1 MPWHHARVMMKSE
14 VIPMSKHKYRATKI
28 QGIDHT
34 KLPAE
39 LGDGRV
45 IVAIDVAKEDFYAA
59 IVGENGQTHQ
69 ILKWVHPAESRAFLG
84 LVELLGGPKRVEV
97 VMEPSGSYGDAIRA
111 ALDRAGVAVFRV
123 NPKRVHD
130 AAEVYDGVPSLHDAK
145 AATLIAKL
153 HLGGVSEPWPS
164 EPKHQRQ
171 LTAALR
177 ILEIHEKEIG
187 RNRNRLEGL
196 LARHWPGASSIMST
210 DSATMLELL
219 IEFGG
224 PAAII
229 EREDEARTLMRKTG
243 GHFLT
248 QEKIDALIES
258 AHSSLG
264 VPQLDEE
271 LQLFSEVASEAR
283 RHQKAAKRARAK
295 VEKLVLIEGT
305 ATEPLASVVG
315 KTTAAVLV
323 ASAGA
328 PTKFDCPSAYVKALG
343 LNLKERSSG
352 KTKGGLHITK
362 RGPGIARVF
371 LYYAAL
377 RLIQRDRIIRAWFAK
392 KISRDAGCKQKA
404 LIALMR
410 KLASAL
416 WHVARGDV
424 FDSSKLFDVTRL
436 RLAPTNDEVPQ
447 PSI

>member
-1 MPWHHARVMMKSE
+1 MGKR
-14 VIPMSKHKYRATKI
+14 KYRATKI
-28 QGIDHT
+28 QDVDHP
-34 KLPAE
+34 KLAAE

-59 IVGENGQTHQ
+59 IVSERGQVHQ
-69 ILKWVHPAESRAFLG
+69 IVKWVHPAESRAFLG
-84 LVELLGGPKRVEV
+84 LVDHLGGPKRVEV
-97 VMEPSGSYGDAIRA
+97 VMEPSGVYGDAIRA
-111 ALDRAGVAVFRV
+111 ALDRAGVSVFRV

-145 AATLIAKL
+145 AATLIATL
-153 HLGGVSEPWPS
+153 HLGGVSEPWPL

-171 LTAALR
+171 LAAVLR
-177 ILEIHEKEIG
+177 ILEVHEKEIA

-196 LARHWPGASSIMST
+196 LARHWPGAAAIMST
-210 DSATMLELL
+210 DSATMLEVL
-219 IEFGG
+219 IAFGG
-224 PAAII
+224 PAAIAK
-229 EREDEARTLMRKTG
+229 REDKARTLMRKAG
-243 GHFLT
+243 GNFLA

-271 LQLFSEVASEAR
+271 LQLVSEIASEAR
-283 RHQKAAKRARAK
+283 RHQKAAKQARAK
-295 VEKLVLIEGT
+295 VEKLALIEGT
-305 ATEPLASVVG
+305 ATEPMASVVG

-323 ASAGA
+323 AGVGA

-343 LNLKERSSG
+343 LNLKEKSSG

-362 RGPGIARVF
+362 RGPGIARLF
-371 LYYAAL
+371 LYLAAL
-377 RLIQRDRIIRAWFAK
+377 RLIQRDRIIRAWYAK

-416 WHVARGDV
+416 WHVARGEV
-424 FDSSKLFDVTRL
+424 FDSSKLFDVSRL
-436 RLAPTNDEVPQ
+436 RLAPTSDEVPQ
-447 PSI
+447 PST